1 MHGLIKSLLIFSIP
15 ILTIPQQSGLL
26 LLFSIILD
34 FATGILAGWI
44 EIRKSKTSA
53 QGEKYFIESTKFRLT
68 AVKIG
73 CYSMGVLGAW
83 GIETIFFIQKIPS
96 GYIATK
102 DLTLT
107 TFVIGFFCMIELYS
121 IFFENVKRMGF
132 DIIQKTKTISSEA
145 WKFYKTIK
153 NGPSDY

>member
-1 MHGLIKSLLIFSIP
+1 MHRLIKSLFIVVIP
-15 ILTIPQQSGLL
+15 LLTIPQQSGLL

-34 FATGILAGWI
+34 FITGILANWI
-44 EIRKSKTSA
+44 EMRKNKISVQSGKF
-53 QGEKYFIESTKFRLT
+53 FIESAKFRLT

-73 CYSMGVLGAW
+73 CYSMGILGTW

-102 DLTLT
+102 NLTLT
-107 TFVIGFFCMIELYS
+107 TYVIGFFCMIELYS

-145 WKFYKTIK
+145 WKFYKIIK
-153 NGPSDY
+153 NGPTDY